1 MWKDGASLGP
11 TPHSVLR
18 GPTKAHWYT
27 DKHGTFSTPTQT
39 KALLCSSAFIFSWQ
53 SVFNS
58 EGKISNYLL
67 VHCYLVTLITQQP
80 PWNTKQHPFNAT
92 AENLKPSLLSTLL
105 IRWACPR
112 DNSLLTPWYQMASVI
127 PTDKSLSENDCITR
141 TSEKDFKAFSWS
153 WQLKMFEK
161 HCLRNHSLG
170 NSESVKVFNVFT
182 QTI

>member
-39 KALLCSSAFIFSWQ
+39 KALLCSSAFICSWQ

-67 VHCYLVTLITQQP
+67 VHRYLVTLITQQP
-80 PWNTKQHPFNAT
+80 PWNTKQHPFNTT
-92 AENLKPSLLSTLL
+92 AENLKPYRYPPYLYAGRVLVIIL
-105 IRWACPR
+105 
-112 DNSLLTPWYQMASVI
+112 LLTPWYQMASVI
-127 PTDKSLSENDCITR
+127 PTDKSHK
-141 TSEKDFKAFSWS
+141 KDIREGLQGFFLKLATQHVWKALPKKSFTGKFWISKSVQCFYPNNFEFS
-153 WQLKMFEK
+153 
-161 HCLRNHSLG
+161 H
-170 NSESVKVFNVFT
+170 
-182 QTI
+182 